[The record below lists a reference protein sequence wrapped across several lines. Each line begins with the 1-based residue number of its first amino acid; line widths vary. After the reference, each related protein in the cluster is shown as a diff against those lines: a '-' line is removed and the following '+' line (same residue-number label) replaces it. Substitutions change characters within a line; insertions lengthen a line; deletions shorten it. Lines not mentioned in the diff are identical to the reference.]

1 MCGIVAYKG
10 NKNCFPLLVNGL
22 KKLEYRGY
30 DSSGVACLFNDK
42 ISIIKRAGKVKELEE
57 AISEKKI
64 SKYFSTIGIAHT
76 RWATHGEPNQKN
88 AHPHIDQ
95 SKKITLVHNGIIENY
110 NSIKK
115 FLLSKKIQFKSDTD
129 TEVLV
134 QLIGYFYNQG
144 QLNFEESV
152 RAALQRVD
160 GAYGIVVL
168 NIDFPDMM
176 IAARK
181 GSPLV
186 LGLKEGEFFI
196 ASDISP
202 IAKHTKKIIYLNDG
216 EMIVIDKEQYEIK
229 SVDKDLVLPKNIE
242 TIDIKIDDLEKGDFD
257 YFMHKEIHEQ
267 SDTILNTIRG
277 RALKDDILLSGL
289 SDYWTDIKNAD
300 RIYITACGT
309 SWHAGLIGKKLIEKF
324 AKIPVHVEYASEFR
338 YNPSLI
344 TKKTIVIAISQ
355 SGETADTL
363 AAINKAKELGAL
375 TVGICN
381 VAGSS
386 ISRTTDCGIFTR
398 CGHEIGVASTKAFT
412 GQVSVLYLFA
422 LKLAFSNKA
431 ISKSNFMS
439 HIKDE
444 YNLSKKIKTVLSM
457 EDTIEKIAVKY
468 KDARSFLY
476 LGRGLNFPVAL
487 EGALKLKEIS
497 YIHAEGYPAA
507 EMKHGPIALI
517 DKNMPTVFIVPKD
530 RTYDKII
537 SNIEEIKSRKGK
549 IIIITDHESQRLEKL
564 SDDLIVLPK
573 TNSYLFLIL
582 ATVVLQLFAF
592 FIAVAK
598 GCDVDQPRNLA
609 KSVTVE

>member
-1 MCGIVAYKG
+1 
-10 NKNCFPLLVNGL
+10 
-22 KKLEYRGY
+22 
-30 DSSGVACLFNDK
+30 
-42 ISIIKRAGKVKELEE
+42 
-57 AISEKKI
+57 
-64 SKYFSTIGIAHT
+64 
-76 RWATHGEPNQKN
+76 
-88 AHPHIDQ
+88 
-95 SKKITLVHNGIIENY
+95 
-110 NSIKK
+110 
-115 FLLSKKIQFKSDTD
+115 
-129 TEVLV
+129 
-134 QLIGYFYNQG
+134 
-144 QLNFEESV
+144 
-152 RAALQRVD
+152 
-160 GAYGIVVL
+160 
-168 NIDFPDMM
+168 
-176 IAARK
+176 
-181 GSPLV
+181 
-186 LGLKEGEFFI
+186 
-196 ASDISP
+196 
-202 IAKHTKKIIYLNDG
+202 
-216 EMIVIDKEQYEIK
+216 
-229 SVDKDLVLPKNIE
+229 
-242 TIDIKIDDLEKGDFD
+242 
-257 YFMHKEIHEQ
+257 
-267 SDTILNTIRG
+267 
-277 RALKDDILLSGL
+277 
-289 SDYWTDIKNAD
+289 
-300 RIYITACGT
+300 
-309 SWHAGLIGKKLIEKF
+309 LIGKKLIEKF

-344 TKKTIVIAISQ
+344 TKKTIVIGISQ

-431 ISKSNFMS
+431 ISKSNFIS

-457 EDTIEKIAVKY
+457 EDTIKEIAVKY

-549 IIIITDHESQRLEKL
+549 IIIITDHRSKILEKL

-582 ATVVLQLFAF
+582 VTIVLQLFAF